1 VTRPSH
7 DLTGVALRVWHST
20 PLTEVRRLFA

>member
-7 DLTGVALRVWHST
+7 DLT
-20 PLTEVRRLFA
+20 LT